1 MDASTLSVLGLILIF
16 VGFAI
21 VFLAVVLLLLAS
33 ARGTANV
40 RGGGVVLIGPFPIVF
55 GTDRESVK
63 LLLAL
68 SIILIVIAFF
78 VMVAFH
84 HVFGAGGGWAS

>member
-1 MDASTLSVLGLILIF
+1 MTASTLGMLGVLLIF

-21 VFLAVVLLLLAS
+21 VFLAVLLLLFRS
-33 ARGTANV
+33 AKGTSKV

-63 LLLAL
+63 LLLIL
-68 SIILIVIAFF
+68 SIVLVVTVFF
-78 VMVAFH
+78 VMFALH
-84 HVFGAGGGWAS
+84 YVFGSGGI